1 MGKIYN
7 RKQKQLMGEYDQ
19 ISPPSSQPDKEYSL
33 VKLMKHSKKT
43 YDSFQDE
50 LEDYIKVQKARGLE
64 PKTCF
69 RQMREDY
76 LETCRYKEEVDFRP
90 RYRMFDQRLPSETI
104 QTYPRSCSISQIV
117 ENQLPQWLP
126 AHDSRLRLDSLSYCH
141 FTRDYFSEKP
151 VPLNLSQQEYNYSTY
166 SVDSRVYKHLSENS
180 TSAHKASHKRMHH
193 KRKRHPE
200 ESREKS
206 EEKQPKHKREEGCE
220 EIDLDKHKSIQKN
233 KTEVETVRISA
244 EKLKNHKEKKRRD
257 IASKKE
263 DRKHRKEKKEQGQER
278 TEEEMLWD
286 QSILGF

>member
-1 MGKIYN
+1 
-7 RKQKQLMGEYDQ
+7 MGEYDQ

-69 RQMREDY
+69 RRMREDY

-126 AHDSRLRLDSLSYCH
+126 AHDSRLRLDSLSYCQ

-166 SVDSRVYKHLSENS
+166 NVDSRVYKHLSENS

-200 ESREKS
+200 ESRETS
-206 EEKQPKHKREEGCE
+206 EEKQPKHKREKGCE
-220 EIDLDKHKSIQKN
+220 ETDLDKHKSIQKN

-257 IASKKE
+257 VASKKE
-263 DRKHRKEKKEQGQER
+263 DRKHRKEKKEQGKER